1 MATKRRPHRAHL
13 FIWLLLTTMTIVTMT
28 NRSVGVLMFQF
39 VQKVY
44 AWDAGTYSTVNSSL
58 YIASHLFGLLLVT
71 PILTR
76 LVKVGDSSLLI
87 LGLISLF
94 GQNFLRGTV
103 IEVAAFAASYGFG
116 SITSIIAVAVRTKL
130 SRLAPPEEQNRL
142 FGVLTMLETTAPLL
156 GITVYSAVFNA
167 TLSWLPGFVFQLS
180 CALLLIPLALAVY
193 VAVAQERVMMM
204 IMRGDGG
211 ESGDENNNGGD
222 TSAVESL
229 ESSTGSDSSKVT
241 VVLAATA
248 V

>member
-1 MATKRRPHRAHL
+1 
-13 FIWLLLTTMTIVTMT
+13 MTIVTMT

-44 AWDAGTYSTVNSSL
+44 AWDAGTYSTVNSTL

-204 IMRGDGG
+204 IMRGDEG
-211 ESGDENNNGGD
+211 ESGDDENNNGRGGD